1 LRLEL
6 IQFFIPFQLGGKDAK
21 EEEPTPEPTPAPA
34 PPQPTIDLGPIPGS
48 PTAAAAAVILALE
61 SLGPHPLIGKL
72 VPSGPGFINIHL
84 PTNYLKSRLSHSLH
98 SGILPAL
105 IPGDHRRR
113 VVIDYSSPNIAKEMH
128 IGHLRSTIIGD
139 ALARILEYCGHEI
152 VQRANHV
159 GDWGTQFGMLLAH
172 VKELLKD
179 GKVTDE
185 QLDASLGDVT
195 AFYREAKKRFDAD
208 AEFKKRAHG
217 EVVQLQSGDAENLAI
232 WKRMVSASSKMFDA
246 VYSRLGVDPRLEL
259 CGESFYNSRIPGV
272 VTELQD
278 SGICE
283 SDQGALIIRVPES
296 GQDVP
301 VMLRKSDGGF
311 GYDGTDMAA
320 LKYRLKELKGDW
332 LIYVVDSGQALHFEL
347 VFGAGRRAGWYDP
360 VEQKVQF
367 VGFGVIL
374 GEDGKKLKTRSGD
387 SVRLVDVLD
396 EAKERA
402 VKMCEENNRK
412 EDRPAMSPEEIEKAS
427 LVLGYGG
434 MKYYD
439 LKQNRT
445 MDYAFSY
452 DRMLSPDGNTIVYI
466 EYAHARIESILRRA
480 KEKGV
485 DVEATLAFDAEEYET
500 AILFTHK
507 SELALAIHLCRWQE
521 MIVEVQQGLLPHR
534 LCEYVYQLAGKF
546 SDFFRDCQ
554 VVGDHVEKEVS
565 ASRLRLCKATL
576 DTMKTGMKLLGI
588 EPLEKM

>member
-1 LRLEL
+1 
-6 IQFFIPFQLGGKDAK
+6 
-21 EEEPTPEPTPAPA
+21 
-34 PPQPTIDLGPIPGS
+34 
-48 PTAAAAAVILALE
+48 
-61 SLGPHPLIGKL
+61 
-72 VPSGPGFINIHL
+72 
-84 PTNYLKSRLSHSLH
+84 
-98 SGILPAL
+98 
-105 IPGDHRRR
+105 
-113 VVIDYSSPNIAKEMH
+113 
-128 IGHLRSTIIGD
+128 
-139 ALARILEYCGHEI
+139 
-152 VQRANHV
+152 
-159 GDWGTQFGMLLAH
+159 MLLAH